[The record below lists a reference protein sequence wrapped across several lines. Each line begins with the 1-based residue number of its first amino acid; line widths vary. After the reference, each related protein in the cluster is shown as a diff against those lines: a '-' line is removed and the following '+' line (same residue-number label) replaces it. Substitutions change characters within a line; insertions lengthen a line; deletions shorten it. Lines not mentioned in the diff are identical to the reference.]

1 MKKLETLVS
10 KFNRNHTMTDREWI
24 DLYIATREAIDALE
38 PLGIVFKMAVNE
50 LRRINDKAFDIIDAR
65 KLKEKLQQLIG

>member
-1 MKKLETLVS
+1 MNKLETIVN
-10 KFNRNHTMTDREWI
+10 KFNCNHIMTDREWI
-24 DLYIATREAIDALE
+24 DLYIATREAIDVLE

-50 LRRINDKAFDIIDAR
+50 LRRINDKAFDIIEAR